1 MFDLD
6 RWQEILEV
14 IRTNKLRSA
23 LTGMAVAWGIFMLVI
38 LLGAGTG
45 LQNGVAYMFRD
56 DAVNSIW
63 VWPGVTEES
72 YQGLSPGRRI
82 TFHNEDYDDIKALDS
97 VDHISGRFNPGR
109 SLIVSYGDESAS
121 FDIRAVHPDHL
132 LLEKTLIDEGRYID
146 DLDIKENRK
155 VAVIGTEVAK
165 QLLKGQQG
173 IGEYISI
180 AGIPHRIIGV
190 FRDDGGENE
199 LRKIY
204 IPLSTAQ
211 LTFSGGTRIDQLLFT
226 VGDASQE
233 ASKQIEDE
241 TKRML
246 ASRYKFSVEDKGA
259 LRVRNGLEDYERI
272 MGIIH
277 GINIFVWL
285 IGIGTIVAGV
295 VGVSNI
301 MLISVKERT
310 KEIGIRKALGATPWS
325 IVSQIILESLLIT
338 GVSGYFGLMAGIG
351 LLEATKT
358 ILPPTDYF
366 RQPEVDLRVAL
377 SAIAV
382 LIISG
387 ALAGF
392 FPARQAAK
400 VNPVVALRDE

>member
-1 MFDLD
+1 VFDFD
-6 RWQEILEV
+6 RWQEIFEV
-14 IRTNKLRSA
+14 IRKNKLRSF
-23 LTGMAVAWGIFMLVI
+23 LTGLAVAWGIFMLVV

-45 LQNGVAYMFRD
+45 LQNGVTYMFRD

-63 VWPGVTEES
+63 IWPGVTEEPF
-72 YQGLSPGRRI
+72 QGLSPGRHI
-82 TFHNEDYDDIKALDS
+82 ELNNEDYDYFKGLEDI
-97 VDHISGRFNPGR
+97 DHISGRFNPGR
-109 SLIVSYGDESAS
+109 SLIVAYGEESGS

-132 LLEKTLIDEGRYID
+132 QMEKTIITEGRFID
-146 DLDIKENRK
+146 DLDLKEYRK
-155 VAVIGTEVAK
+155 VAVIGTEVVK
-165 QLLKGQQG
+165 QLFKGKN
-173 IGEYISI
+173 IVGEYISI
-180 AGIPHRIIGV
+180 AGISHRVIGI
-190 FRDDGGENE
+190 FRDEGGENE

-226 VGDASQE
+226 VGDASKEESERIE
-233 ASKQIEDE
+233 AEAKK
-241 TKRML
+241 TL
-246 ASRYKFSVEDKGA
+246 ATRYKFSVEDKGA

-272 MGIIH
+272 MGIIR
-277 GINIFVWL
+277 GINLFVWL

-338 GVSGYFGLMAGIG
+338 GVSGYFGLMAGVG
-351 LLEATKT
+351 LLEAAKT
-358 ILPPTDYF
+358 MLPPTDFF

-377 SAIAV
+377 SAVVV
-382 LIISG
+382 LIVAG
-387 ALAGF
+387 VLAGF

>member
-6 RWQEILEV
+6 RWQEIFEV
-14 IRTNKLRSA
+14 IRTNKLRST
-23 LTGMAVAWGIFMLVI
+23 LTGLAVAWGIFMLVI

-45 LQNGVAYMFRD
+45 LQNGVSYMFRD

-63 VWPGVTEES
+63 VWPGMTEEP

-82 TFHNEDYDDIKALDS
+82 KFDNDDYDNVKNMES

-132 LLEKTLIDEGRYID
+132 LLEKTIIDKGRYIN
-146 DLDIKENRK
+146 DLDIKGNRK
-155 VAVIGTEVAK
+155 VAVIGVEVAK
-165 QLLKGQQG
+165 QLFKGQDSV
-173 IGEYISI
+173 GEYIVV
-180 AGIPHRIIGV
+180 AGIPYRIIGI
-190 FRDDGGENE
+190 FRDEGGENE

-204 IPLSTAQ
+204 IPLTTAQ
-211 LTFSGGTRIDQLLFT
+211 LTFSGGSRVDQLLFT
-226 VGDASQE
+226 VGDASE
-233 ASKQIEDE
+233 KESKQIEE
-241 TKRML
+241 EVKRTL
-246 ASRYKFSVEDKGA
+246 AARYKFSVEDKGA

-277 GINIFVWL
+277 GINLFVWL

-338 GVSGYFGLMAGIG
+338 GVSGYLGLMAGIG
-351 LLEATKT
+351 LLEATKSM
-358 ILPPTDYF
+358 LPPTDFF

-377 SAIAV
+377 SAIVV

-387 ALAGF
+387 GLAGF